1 MTVENMSA
9 YYGKYLALKDISF
22 DVRKGDYIG
31 VVGPNGSG
39 KTTLIKCLLGLM
51 APTTGKVRFF
61 KFLRS

>member
-51 APTTGKVRFF
+51 APTNR
-61 KFLRS
+61 